1 MRIDLR
7 SGGVSL
13 ARGAAIRIR
22 NGAGSTLQVLHGAVW
37 ITEENSPRDVVLQPG
52 QRFRLAGAGLAVIE
66 AFSDAS
72 ITVSSLPTA
81 APDLSSPPPL
91 ARSRREAISS

>member
-22 NGAGSTLQVLHGAVW
+22 EGAGSTLQVLHGSVW

-52 QRFRLAGAGLAVIE
+52 QRFRLAGSGLAVIE

-72 ITVSSLPTA
+72 IAVSGLPTA
-81 APDLSSPPPL
+81 ASDLPPPPPL
-91 ARSRREAISS
+91 KGSRREAISS